1 MRWTWMCEGLVA
13 NRRPGA
19 GIREKLHLGNISIRR
34 DWGWAP
40 EYVEAMW
47 RMLQQDKPEDFVIAT
62 GESHSLEEFVEAAFS
77 TVNLNWRDHVQ
88 LAPGLLRPT
97 DLAAGRG
104 HPAKAEKLLGW
115 RAHNRMSEVVSLIV
129 PAQAASGSPA

>member
-1 MRWTWMCEGLVA
+1 MCEGLVA
-13 NRRPGA
+13 NRRSRA

-88 LAPGLLRPT
+88 LDPGLLRPT

-104 HPAKAEKLLGW
+104 NPAKAEKLLGW
-115 RAHNRMSEVVSLIV
+115 RAHNRMSEVVSLMV
-129 PAQAASGSPA
+129 QAERQSGSEL